1 MAPALE
7 VWLCNNACYVVTE
20 LFEIMGEK
28 DIDDVNEGLNE
39 SDDNLY
45 GPCFTVNFGLYDIP
59 IPPSN
64 N

>member
-1 MAPALE
+1 MS
-7 VWLCNNACYVVTE
+7 
-20 LFEIMGEK
+20 EK

-59 IPPSN
+59 ITTQNDVNFSDVELFTSF
-64 N
+64 